1 MMELL
6 RRLRG
11 EMSCGQVLEVLQAHL
26 DGEVDAETARKVA
39 QHLDKCQPCDH
50 EASVYTRIKSG
61 LASKRRVLDPVIL
74 SQLDQFADRLV
85 VEGAPPQDSD

>member
-39 QHLDKCQPCDH
+39 QHLDKCQPCDR
-50 EASVYTRIKSG
+50 EASMYSRIKSG

-74 SQLDQFADRLV
+74 EQLDSFADRLV
-85 VEGAPPQDSD
+85 ADGAPPADVD